1 VPAKDR
7 LRRDEERS
15 PALSGYEAG
24 QEADERPI
32 GPREAGTRDLATQHS
47 DLMAKYQY
55 LGILGGRIHATDAKY
70 LKDSSD
76 Q

>member
-24 QEADERPI
+24 QEADENARSDHVKR
-32 GPREAGTRDLATQHS
+32 GRATWRRNT
-47 DLMAKYQY
+47 A
-55 LGILGGRIHATDAKY
+55 I
-70 LKDSSD
+70 
-76 Q
+76 